1 MNERSNGFTLL
12 EVVVAMALLVM
23 AFGGLIGLLILTQE
37 SKVNGKNNM
46 IATYL
51 AQEGLDIVRSV
62 RDENYAEGPLS
73 DPQPVDVFKEIFD
86 DTGAPYSFT
95 IDYTGDT
102 SIAVQPTGMAVKNS
116 PPLTLFN
123 NFFMY
128 SADPVATS
136 TIFHRLITTTYYP
149 SAVPPYLEVTSQV
162 YWQFDNKQN
171 TVTLKD
177 ELTAWR
183 LSDEDL

>member
-1 MNERSNGFTLL
+1 MKATPNGFTLL

-37 SKVNGKNNM
+37 SKVSGKNNM
-46 IATYL
+46 VATYL

-62 RDENYAEGPLS
+62 RDQNYAEGPVS
-73 DPQPVDVFKEIFD
+73 NPQPADIFSEIFD
-86 DTGAPYSFT
+86 NSGTPYSFT

-102 SIAVQPTGMAVKNS
+102 SIVVLPTGTPVKSS
-116 PPLTLFN
+116 PSLTLFN

-128 SADPVATS
+128 SSDPIATP

-149 SAVPPYLEVTSQV
+149 SAVPPYLEVVSQV
-162 YWQFDNKQN
+162 YWQFDNRQN